1 MEVVS
6 QMGMVRMS
14 VCEAGG
20 REEDREEEMCVGLME
35 VSALLSLRLCSPM
48 ALGLMGYLSGQVCWE
63 QCLFPSFSP
72 QGYCPVPCQPLYV
85 KPHPYSLMYLE
96 KDPHYI
102 HP

>member
-35 VSALLSLRLCSPM
+35 VSALLSLRHHSL
-48 ALGLMGYLSGQVCWE
+48 
-63 QCLFPSFSP
+63 PS
-72 QGYCPVPCQPLYV
+72 LYF
-85 KPHPYSLMYLE
+85 
-96 KDPHYI
+96 
-102 HP
+102 